1 MPYAL
6 TLLAHRS
13 DLFISLHHSNDF
25 LDNKCDIDSAEEVA
39 ADIVTVI
46 GQIVDNSPNEDI
58 KILYFGYSVPSDDVC
73 GNGQTAQLFE
83 EQGAI
88 IFNAIKSSNY
98 TEYVTTFDISEMF
111 VKWGS
116 GGLSDPSYYYD
127 EIHLNMM
134 GYMHLFSSYKVQ
146 HFFGCGVAQTIEMK
160 GISALAEGKDDPAH
174 LAGTVA
180 AALVGLIVG
189 IVALVLAVK
198 FVKRKMAMRGSSAN
212 VELLDEK
219 KPASRISKTSKF
231 AKRLFKPRRKDNAG
245 QSVIV

>member
-1 MPYAL
+1 MISF
-6 TLLAHRS
+6 AHR
-13 DLFISLHHSNDF
+13 NDF

-39 ADIVTVI
+39 ANIVTVI

-58 KILYFGYSVPSDDVC
+58 KVLYFGYSVPSDDVC

-111 VKWGS
+111 VKGGT
-116 GGLSDPSYYYD
+116 GGLSDSSYYYD

-134 GYMHLFSSYKVQ
+134 GYLHLFSSYKVQ
-146 HFFGCGVAQTIEMK
+146 HFFGCSAAQTIGMK
-160 GISALAEGKDDPAH
+160 GLSALMEGKDNPAH

-180 AALVGLIVG
+180 AALVGLVVG

-198 FVKRKMAMRGSSAN
+198 FVKRKRAMRASSAKA
-212 VELLDEK
+212 ELLDPDEK
-219 KPASRISKTSKF
+219 AET
-231 AKRLFKPRRKDNAG
+231 G
-245 QSVIV
+245 QYGAFN